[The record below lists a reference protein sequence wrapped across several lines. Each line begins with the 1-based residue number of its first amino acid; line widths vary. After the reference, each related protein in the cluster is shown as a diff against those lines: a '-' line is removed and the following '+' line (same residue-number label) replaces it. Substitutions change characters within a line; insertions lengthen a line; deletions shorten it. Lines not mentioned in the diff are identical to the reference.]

1 MDDRRSSADNFAW
14 AVPAVIVAS
23 QAFLVP
29 FALDRENSPGRRAF
43 AVGAALVL
51 TLAAYHF
58 FRKQMFAIQ
67 LFEEVGMRQREA
79 LELFQVDRD
88 SLLTDAKSFTA
99 DFQDAWMVK
108 RDGELVP
115 WRKGAYEPNGSS
127 RRG

>member
-1 MDDRRSSADNFAW
+1 M
-14 AVPAVIVAS
+14 
-23 QAFLVP
+23 
-29 FALDRENSPGRRAF
+29 
-43 AVGAALVL
+43 VL

-88 SLLTDAKSFTA
+88 SLLTDAKAFTA

-115 WRKGAYEPNGSS
+115 WRKGAYEPKRLIQQRVTDVWTWTIRIVIGWDAAPLLWALWDVAHSWL
-127 RRG
+127 